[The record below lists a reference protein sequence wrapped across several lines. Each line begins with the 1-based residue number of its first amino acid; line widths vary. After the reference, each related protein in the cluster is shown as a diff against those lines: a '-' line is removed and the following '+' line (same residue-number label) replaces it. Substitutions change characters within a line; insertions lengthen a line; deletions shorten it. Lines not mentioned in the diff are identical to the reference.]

1 MQNKATMMHQLMP
14 VRITDSKEPINN
26 IINAEEAW
34 RSGTSY
40 RARGNVNWGSHGGGG
55 AQSGSSLKTAT
66 STFKEMNSM
75 KNRQNRLTDIL
86 ISIAV
91 FSQSSASLK

>member
-1 MQNKATMMHQLMP
+1 MP

-40 RARGNVNWGSHGGGG
+40 RARGNVNWGSHRGRTVWKF
-55 AQSGSSLKTAT
+55 LKKCDLL
-66 STFKEMNSM
+66 TFKEMNSM
-75 KNRQNRLTDIL
+75 KNRQNRLIDKLT
-86 ISIAV
+86 SFAV